1 MLCIFIYSCIVVSC
15 TDDRQWNNGQYAE
28 DQMLKEISWNAQILV
43 LHMLLLLLC
52 FCCCFVAY
60 VVVVV
65 VIVSVVTMVQ
75 QFPVQHSSQKVKT
88 QLAELA
94 TRRGG
99 QSSCTFKKKMEE
111 EKRRGVASKAAEQ
124 VSMTLLDV

>member
-1 MLCIFIYSCIVVSC
+1 
-15 TDDRQWNNGQYAE
+15 
-28 DQMLKEISWNAQILV
+28 
-43 LHMLLLLLC
+43 MLLLFFCWC
-52 FCCCFVAY
+52 FVAYVVAY

-65 VIVSVVTMVQ
+65 VVVVVLVVVIISVGIMVQ
-75 QFPVQHSSQKVKT
+75 QFPVQHSSQEVKT

>member
-1 MLCIFIYSCIVVSC
+1 MEQRSICRGP
-15 TDDRQWNNGQYAE
+15 DAE
-28 DQMLKEISWNAQILV
+28 RNVRLSESRLECSDIS
-43 LHMLLLLLC
+43 
-52 FCCCFVAY
+52 VAH

-65 VIVSVVTMVQ
+65 VVVVVSLGTMV
-75 QFPVQHSSQKVKT
+75 QFPVQHSSHEVKT

-99 QSSCTFKKKMEE
+99 QSSCTFKNKMDE

-124 VSMTLLDV
+124 VSMPLLYV

>member
-1 MLCIFIYSCIVVSC
+1 MKEPVVVVP
-15 TDDRQWNNGQYAE
+15 D
-28 DQMLKEISWNAQILV
+28 IS
-43 LHMLLLLLC
+43 
-52 FCCCFVAY
+52 VAY

-65 VIVSVVTMVQ
+65 VVAVVVVVVVISLGTMVH
-75 QFPVQHSSQKVKT
+75 FPVQHSSQEVKT

-111 EKRRGVASKAAEQ
+111 EKRRNV
-124 VSMTLLDV
+124 

>member
-1 MLCIFIYSCIVVSC
+1 MEQRSICRGP
-15 TDDRQWNNGQYAE
+15 DAE
-28 DQMLKEISWNAQILV
+28 RNIWLSKCKLECSDIS
-43 LHMLLLLLC
+43 
-52 FCCCFVAY
+52 VAY

-65 VIVSVVTMVQ
+65 IISVGTMVQ
-75 QFPVQHSSQKVKT
+75 FSLQNSSQEVKT

-124 VSMTLLDV
+124 VSMTLLEV